1 MRAGEYGGG
10 ECGDRDGEYGDEG
23 EECGEGDYEDG
34 GGDEEGVYKM
44 GSMRTRV
51 GGWNRR

>member
-1 MRAGEYGGG
+1 MRAGENGGG

-23 EECGEGDYEDG
+23 GECGEGDYEDG
-34 GGDEEGVYKM
+34 GGDEEGVYEM

-51 GGWNRR
+51 GGRNRR